1 MNYNEL
7 IERLEEW
14 NEVCISEMCADDK
27 LTCDDLCGN
36 GDCIVVQA
44 GKAIKRLMAELSEEC
59 HRHDRLQDFEVAQAQ
74 ELARVKEER
83 DAAFSGNTTPQPVPQ
98 EDPEWKQRVLRT
110 FLGGR

>member
-27 LTCDDLCGN
+27 ITCDDLCGSV

-44 GKAIKRLMAELSEEC
+44 VKAIKELTEELTEER
-59 HRHDRLQDFEVAQAQ
+59 HRHDRLQDYEVAQAQ
-74 ELARVKEER
+74 ELERVKAER
-83 DAAFSGNTTPQPVPQ
+83 DALKRRLKVIKFERISA
-98 EDPEWKQRVLRT
+98 
-110 FLGGR
+110 GRR